1 MSSPLGSIHDR
12 EGCSDKAC
20 KSGAGW
26 IKVKD
31 KRFIFEQKTV
41 VSTSDGDSML
51 MLDDS
56 CLYLL
61 DEREEVDI

>member
-1 MSSPLGSIHDR
+1 M
-12 EGCSDKAC
+12 DKS
-20 KSGAGW
+20 KN
-26 IKVKD
+26 

-41 VSTSDGDSML
+41 VSTSDSDSML
-51 MLDDS
+51 KFDGS

>member
-20 KSGAGW
+20 KSGAEW
-26 IKVKD
+26 IKVRD
-31 KRFIFEQKTV
+31 KRFVFEQKTV
-41 VSTSDGDSML
+41 VSTSDSDSML
-51 MLDDS
+51 KFDGS